1 MESWWPLSGW
11 LSPGAAMFVFFNVLI
26 GAVVVLSRG
35 QQGGH
40 GRRLCRSASSMVL
53 GRLRSFSS
61 MFSVHPAAE
70 FYDYHHTSPEP
81 EEQQEVGEVAVAPEP
96 PSALAAAEAV
106 PSAKEIETNK
116 PEKKCTTCLDAS
128 NVQAEPSPSPASA
141 VGEADT
147 TALVVEEE
155 ERKEPMAK
163 EAPAESSGNR
173 RRTRVCRREAEEAL
187 AEGKAELNARAERFI
202 HQFKEELKLQ
212 RLNSIINYTCALRHR
227 AGAALLP
234 QD

>member
-11 LSPGAAMFVFFNVLI
+11 LSSGAAMFVFFNVLV
-26 GAVVVLSRG
+26 GAVLVMSRG

-61 MFSVHPAAE
+61 MFSVHPTIE
-70 FYDYHHTSPEP
+70 FYDYHNTSPEA
-81 EEQQEVGEVAVAPEP
+81 EEQQVSQAATEP
-96 PSALAAAEAV
+96 PSAMTAAEAV
-106 PSAKEIETNK
+106 SSAQEIETNK
-116 PEKKCTTCLDAS
+116 AEEKRTTSLDAR
-128 NVQAEPSPSPASA
+128 NVQAESSPSPASA
-141 VGEADT
+141 VGEADP
-147 TALVVEEE
+147 TAVVVEEE
-155 ERKEPMAK
+155 ERKEPMVK
-163 EAPAESSGNR
+163 EAPAESSSKR
-173 RRTRVCRREAEEAL
+173 RARACRRDAEEAV

-212 RLNSIINYTCALRHR
+212 RLNSIINYTSALRHR
-227 AGAALLP
+227 ASAALLP